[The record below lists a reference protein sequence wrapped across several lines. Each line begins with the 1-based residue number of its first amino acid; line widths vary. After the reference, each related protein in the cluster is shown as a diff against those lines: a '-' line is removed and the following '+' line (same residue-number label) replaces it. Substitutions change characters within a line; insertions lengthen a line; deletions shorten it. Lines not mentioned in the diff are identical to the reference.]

1 MIGPAD
7 GSGVGMREGT
17 CASFGLTSHLINR
30 CALLLRAAA
39 GLGFI
44 VALLASPVDAAAQA
58 GGDGFLFRAPR
69 VTLSL
74 HGGFAQA
81 RAGSDLFEE
90 ITDFLTLNK
99 NDFGGFTFGGDVG
112 VRVSDRLDMV
122 FGAMYGRSGARSEDA
137 DYFEEAGPTGEDS
150 LPILQDTRLTRVPL
164 TASLRVYLAQ
174 RGRTIGSFAWVPS
187 TVVPYVGVG
196 AGAMYHQFVQDGDF
210 VDYVDE
216 SIFSSEY
223 RSSGWSPLAQVLGG
237 IEIALGPRIALMTEG
252 RYQWSSA
259 DLDLD
264 FEGYEPIDLAGFQ
277 ATAGLSFRF

>member
-7 GSGVGMREGT
+7 GSGVGMRERT

-30 CALLLRAAA
+30 CALLLRPAA

-44 VALLASPVDAAAQA
+44 VALLASPVAAAAQA

-90 ITDFLTLNK
+90 ITDFLTLNR

-112 VRVSDRLDMV
+112 VRVTDQVDVV
-122 FGAMYGRSGARSEDA
+122 FGAMYGRSGARSEDR
-137 DYFEEAGPTGEDS
+137 DYFDPGPAGEDS

-164 TASLRVYLAQ
+164 TASLRFYLAQ

-187 TVVPYVGVG
+187 TVAPYVGVG
-196 AGAMYHQFVQDGDF
+196 AGAMYHQFTQDGNF
-210 VDYVDE
+210 VDRKSV
-216 SIFSSEY
+216 
-223 RSSGWSPLAQVLGG
+223 V
-237 IEIALGPRIALMTEG
+237 
-252 RYQWSSA
+252 
-259 DLDLD
+259 
-264 FEGYEPIDLAGFQ
+264 
-277 ATAGLSFRF
+277 